1 MSRPRAFEGG
11 PRPFRGTL
19 EGPADSAAF
28 FSSCG
33 RYRVCPTRSCPA
45 MSGTKGERARVREIH
60 FRCFLIAHQSR
71 RNTVERNSRSVN
83 NNRLKNRQ
91 SLDRRIIRFASSDS
105 FDGRASFISGTLRG
119 LPLRS
124 TLVQARLNDDREKIV
139 SSLGVPRTAAFP
151 LVFSHRS

>member
-1 MSRPRAFEGG
+1 MSRPRASEGG

-45 MSGTKGERARVREIH
+45 MSGEARARIREIH
-60 FRCFLIAHQSR
+60 FRCFLIAHKSR
-71 RNTVERNSRSVN
+71 RNTVKRNSRSVN
-83 NNRLKNRQ
+83 NDLKNRQ

-139 SSLGVPRTAAFP
+139 SSLGVPGHGGVFP